1 MFIYLS
7 GAIEY
12 APDRGKT
19 WRAAV
24 ARELRALG
32 HEVYDPADD
41 EQKNLTPD
49 EIKNF
54 RAWKR
59 EDLPRF
65 QRTVRK
71 IIAWDMELIERRADC
86 VVAYWDEYAARGA
99 GSQAELT
106 AAHRRGIPVYV
117 VPAMPTHEI
126 SGWILGCASRL
137 FGSFAEL
144 SEFFAREHSAA
155 RAAAA
160 SDRAAEQLRA

>member
-1 MFIYLS
+1 MLIYLS

-32 HEVYDPADD
+32 HEVYDPAED
-41 EQKNLTPD
+41 ETKNLTAD
-49 EIKNF
+49 EVKNF
-54 RAWKR
+54 RRWKR

-71 IIAWDMELIERRADC
+71 IIAWDMEYIERRADC
-86 VVAYWDEYAARGA
+86 VVAYWDEFAARGA

-144 SEFFAREHSAA
+144 SAFFACEHSSS
-155 RAAAA
+155 RAATAA
-160 SDRAAEQLRA
+160 DAPAEPLRA